1 MRQRFVVR
9 MSWPPQG
16 RARSGHAR
24 LYLVLADNA
33 MLARGRA
40 EARWRGK
47 QGGADP
53 HITKVL
59 GAVETDLFE
68 LHGLPSELR

>member
-1 MRQRFVVR
+1 MRRFIVR

-16 RARSGHAR
+16 RSRIGHAY

-33 MLARGRA
+33 VVA
-40 EARWRGK
+40 EARVEERWAGK
-47 QGGADP
+47 QGGANP
-53 HITKVL
+53 HTMEVL

-68 LHGLPSELR
+68 LHGLPQELR